1 MNRPRNI
8 QQGFTLIELVMVI
21 VLLGILS
28 YGATSLFASKSS
40 YAEFLAKEQLISQGL
55 LAQQMALGMSATINP
70 VSLII
75 SRNAAGRTSFSL
87 NKSGQVV
94 LLEDPDLSLASPLI
108 DGVALANNSSYT
120 FIWNSEAAL
129 TDNANHEVRFVGDQ
143 THRVCFS
150 ASGYVYESQAPC
162 P

>member
-1 MNRPRNI
+1 
-8 QQGFTLIELVMVI
+8 MVI

-55 LAQQMALGMSATINP
+55 LAQQMALGMSATVNP
-70 VSLII
+70 VSLVI
-75 SRNAAGRTSFSL
+75 SRNADGETSFSII
-87 NKSGQVV
+87 KGGQVV
-94 LLEDPDLSLASPLI
+94 LLESPDPALSAPLI
-108 DGVALANNSSYT
+108 DGFALADDSSFT
-120 FIWNSEAAL
+120 FIWNSEGELA
-129 TDNANHEVRFVGDQ
+129 DNSNYEVRFVGDQ

-150 ASGYVYESQAPC
+150 ASGYVYESQDPC